1 MASTPSVNRNLRWI
15 LASQLMF
22 GFGWSLFLLNPKFL
36 AGTLHAPPD
45 VIGRVASMG
54 GLTGLLTVPF
64 AAFALDRLGRRIFF
78 QLGALLI
85 VLVSWGFM
93 HVHAV
98 TVLVYLLQGCLTAS
112 FVLAYNASAALL
124 TDYVPRERM
133 GQAIG
138 WVGGANVFMNAVSTM
153 VAEPLA
159 ASYGWQAVFMLGIA
173 AGCAAFAMSFS
184 LRESPTRLKPMAAG
198 GAKAPLNPLLFA
210 VLLVATLMGAVFI
223 AVFAFVQ
230 PYALSLGAERVR
242 GFYMGFTTAAVAGR
256 IFLGGLGDRLGRRGV
271 SIGMLFGYC
280 ACAFA
285 LRHLNPN
292 ALFFYGLAFGAAHGI
307 LYPTLNALVLEVLPV
322 DRRGLG
328 LVLYNGAFNC
338 GSSLGSLGW
347 GTLAKQRGYSSV
359 YAVASL
365 TAAVAALILLAVRS
379 PAPLEAERAEG

>member
-1 MASTPSVNRNLRWI
+1 MASTLSVTRDVRWI

-45 VIGRVASMG
+45 VIGRVAAMG

-64 AAFALDRLGRRIFF
+64 AAYALDRLGRRVFF
-78 QLGALLI
+78 QLGSLLI

-98 TVLVYLLQGCLTAS
+98 TVLVYLLQGCVTAA

-159 ASYGWQAVFMLGIA
+159 ENYGWHAVFMLGIA

-184 LRESPTRLKPMAAG
+184 LRESPTRLKPSTADAT
-198 GAKAPLNPLLFA
+198 ARAPLNPILFA
-210 VLLVATLMGAVFI
+210 VLLVAALMGAVFI
-223 AVFAFVQ
+223 AIFAFVQ

-242 GFYMGFTTAAVAGR
+242 GFYLGFTTAAVAGR
-256 IFLGGLGDRLGRRGV
+256 ILLGGLGDRLGRRGV
-271 SIGMLFGYC
+271 SVGMLLGYC
-280 ACAFA
+280 ACAFI
-285 LRHLNPN
+285 LRRLNPN
-292 ALFFYGLAFGAAHGI
+292 ALFLYGLGFGAAHGI
-307 LYPTLNALVLEVLPV
+307 LYPTLNAFVLEVLPV

-338 GSSLGSLGW
+338 GSSLGSLAW
-347 GTLAKQRGYSSV
+347 GNLAQRRGYSSV
-359 YAVASL
+359 YAIASL
-365 TAAVAALILLAVRS
+365 TAALAALILLAVRS
-379 PAPLEAERAEG
+379 PQLRTERV